1 MSKLP
6 HKIVKFEGEALIML
20 SGSVRITTPEGD
32 ILHDV
37 DLKEFP
43 PALCPLF
50 RTMSVVEGESVC
62 ITYNINIDLPGIPDD
77 GGKEEAA

>member
-1 MSKLP
+1 MTKP
-6 HKIVKFEGEALIML
+6 AHKIVIIEGEALITL
-20 SGSVRITTPEGD
+20 SGSARITTPEGD

-50 RTMSVVEGESVC
+50 RTMEVVEGQSVC
-62 ITYNINIDLPGIPDD
+62 ITYNMNIDLPGI
-77 GGKEEAA
+77 KEEAA